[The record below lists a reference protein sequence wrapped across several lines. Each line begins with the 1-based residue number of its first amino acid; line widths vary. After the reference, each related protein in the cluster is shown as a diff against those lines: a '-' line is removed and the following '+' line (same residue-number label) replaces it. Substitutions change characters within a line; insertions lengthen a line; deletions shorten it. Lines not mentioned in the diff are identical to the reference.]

1 MNKQNTQI
9 KLKKRIQN
17 SINAIIGGFEVFYI
31 KTYDGPM
38 LKQVQQFLTPLLKE
52 Y

>member
-31 KTYDGPM
+31 TTYDNGPH
-38 LKQVQQFLTPLLKE
+38 LKQVQQFLTPF
-52 Y
+52 